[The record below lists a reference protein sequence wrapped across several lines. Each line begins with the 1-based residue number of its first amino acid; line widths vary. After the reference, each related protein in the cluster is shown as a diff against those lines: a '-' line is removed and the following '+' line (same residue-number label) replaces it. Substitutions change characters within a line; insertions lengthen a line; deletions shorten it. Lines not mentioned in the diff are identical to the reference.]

1 MDEFIIQNALYHHVL
16 SKQHNFIIPN
26 IYLGSSEADLI
37 SVTKAGYINEYE
49 IKITRSDFK
58 ADFKKSKHSFLKDRQ
73 KTFRSYFWF
82 VAPEGLINA
91 DEIPEYAGFMIVRK
105 MKNRYPFKGFACREI
120 KRPPRLSSE
129 KINAWQKDQILTAYM
144 YRFWNMRDRVEAA
157 NKQLKLF

>member
-1 MDEFIIQNALYHHVL
+1 MDEFVIQNALYRHVL

-82 VAPEGLINA
+82 VAPEGLISS
-91 DEIPEYAGFMIVRK
+91 DEIPEYAGFMVVRK
-105 MKNRYPFKGFACREI
+105 GERSGWVCREI
-120 KRPPRLSSE
+120 KRPPRLSAK

>member
-16 SKQHNFIIPN
+16 SKQHSCIIPN

-73 KTFRSYFWF
+73 KTFRAYFWF
-82 VAPEGLINA
+82 VTPEGLVDV
-91 DEIPEYAGFMIVRK
+91 DEIPEYAGFIAVRK
-105 MKNRYPFKGFACREI
+105 GRRVGWVCREI
-120 KRPPRLSSE
+120 KRPPRLCSE
-129 KINAWQKDQILTAYM
+129 KINTWQKDQILTAYM
-144 YRFWNMRDRVEAA
+144 HRFWNMRDRVEAT
-157 NKQLKLF
+157 NRQLKLF